1 MGYTNG
7 RRFGVFYHRAAPIQI
22 NALGYP
28 GSSGANCFDYIISD
42 KTIIPEGSEK
52 YYSEK
57 IIHMPHC
64 YQCND
69 YGKEIPTKPFTRKD
83 LGLPDKAFVFTC
95 FNNNFKIT
103 SSEFDIWMRLMKKVE
118 PSVLWLFRSN
128 QFAEMNL
135 KKEAEKR
142 SIDPSRIIFADM
154 MVRNEHLARYSCGD
168 IFLDTFNFNAHST
181 ASDALWSG
189 MPVLTMVGRG
199 FSARVCA
206 SLLTALNINEL
217 ITMNN
222 QEYEKTA
229 YRLATNPNELF
240 SIKARLIKARR
251 ASPLFDSF
259 RYTRDLEEK
268 YESLLKR

>member
-1 MGYTNG
+1 
-7 RRFGVFYHRAAPIQI
+7 
-22 NALGYP
+22 
-28 GSSGANCFDYIISD
+28 
-42 KTIIPEGSEK
+42 
-52 YYSEK
+52 
-57 IIHMPHC
+57 
-64 YQCND
+64 
-69 YGKEIPTKPFTRKD
+69 
-83 LGLPDKAFVFTC
+83 
-95 FNNNFKIT
+95 
-103 SSEFDIWMRLMKKVE
+103 MKRVE

-217 ITMNN
+217 ITMNK